1 MQQYTYAAVQWSR
14 RISLRRDPG
23 CSGAHSWLPIMI
35 GRTISHYRILEKL
48 GEGGMGVVYK
58 AEDLKLKRLVALK
71 FLSESQ
77 LNDAQRKRF
86 LREAQ
91 AAAALE
97 HPNICT
103 IYEVDEVD
111 DMVFFAMALIPG
123 RPLSRIID
131 EAPLPAEQ
139 AIDIAIQIAE
149 ALSTA
154 HQAGVVHRDIKTGN
168 IMITPQGRAIVL
180 DFGLAQIGESSR
192 ITRTG
197 ATVGTA
203 AYMSPEQAQGAP
215 LDHRS
220 DLWSLGVALY
230 EMLAGYLPFRGDY
243 ELAVMYN
250 IVNEDPTPISESRA
264 DAPRDLELILS
275 TALAKNPDE
284 RYQSAE
290 EFLSDLR
297 AIRTQIS
304 SSEAPTRSSRPTV
317 ARSRSTA
324 GGAQRPR
331 VRRLYVAAAVATLA
345 LLTAPGFELFNRYAI
360 PHQKHLAILPFENF
374 AGDAAGRALCD
385 GLAETLSGKLTELQQ
400 FREDVLVV
408 PSSEVRA
415 EAVTSVSQARNLF
428 GVNLAVTGSLQR
440 AGDRLRLTANLVD
453 APSLRQLRSATLDLD
468 AEEMTSLQDGI
479 ALRVIEMLELE
490 LDVDARRALS
500 EGAAREPGAYERY
513 LEGRGYLQRYDQPGN
528 VDEAITA
535 LKKAIEA
542 DNGYAPAYA
551 ALGDAYWLRFND
563 TRDQKWADEALRSAK
578 QAVDLNPRLA
588 VGRITLGEIFRRT
601 GRFDEATGQFQ
612 RALELDPLNA
622 QARSG
627 LARVYLALGQE
638 ERAEELYRRAVSAR
652 PDDWRN
658 HSALGVFYHRVG
670 RLDEAIEALER
681 VEKLTPNNPLNYR
694 NLGGVLISA
703 GRYDE
708 ARSALQRSIEINPS
722 AAAYSNLG
730 TAEFFQQRYE
740 QAASAYQEAV
750 LLSPQDYLLW
760 GNLGDALRRTPDG
773 AAKADEAYAKAIE
786 LAMRRSNLQ
795 PAPSLTHRIA
805 LYQAK
810 FGDEAA
816 AQRTLESLPEE
827 ARDEPETLY
836 TQALVFALAGR
847 DDQALAMLERAVEK
861 GFPLERVKQAPELE
875 HLRDQVR
882 FRSLAGRIQE

>member
-1 MQQYTYAAVQWSR
+1 
-14 RISLRRDPG
+14 
-23 CSGAHSWLPIMI
+23 MI

-71 FLSESQ
+71 FLSESH
-77 LNDAQRKRF
+77 LNEAQRKRF

-111 DMVFFAMALIPG
+111 DMVFFAMALVPG
-123 RPLSRIID
+123 RPLSEVID
-131 EAPLPAEQ
+131 EAPLPIDQ
-139 AIDIAIQIAE
+139 ALDIAIQIAE
-149 ALSTA
+149 ALSAA

-168 IMITPQGRAIVL
+168 IMITPQGRAVVL
-180 DFGLAQIGESSR
+180 DFGLAQIGETSR

-250 IVNEDPTPISESRA
+250 IVNEEPTPIGDSRA
-264 DAPRDLELILS
+264 DAPPDIELILS
-275 TALAKNPDE
+275 TALAKDPDR
-284 RYQSAE
+284 RYQTAE

-297 AIRTQIS
+297 AMRTQVS
-304 SSEAPTRSSRPTV
+304 HSEAPTRASRPAV
-317 ARSRSTA
+317 ARSRSVA
-324 GGAQRPR
+324 GGMSRP
-331 VRRLYVAAAVATLA
+331 VRHRWAYGLAAAVATI
-345 LLTAPGFELFNRYAI
+345 LLIFTAYQVFSGYAI
-360 PHQKHLAILPFENF
+360 PQQKHLAILPFENI
-374 AGDAAGRALCD
+374 AGDPAGRALCD

-415 EAVTSVSQARNLF
+415 EAVSSVSQAQRLF
-428 GVNLAVTGSLQR
+428 GINLAVTGSLQR

-490 LDVDARRALS
+490 LDVKAREALS
-500 EGAAREPGAYERY
+500 EGGAREPGAYEHY

-528 VDEAITA
+528 IDSAIAA
-535 LKKAIEA
+535 LKRAVEA
-542 DNGYAPAYA
+542 DDSYAPAYA

-563 TRDQKWADEALRSAK
+563 TRDKQWADAALESAE
-578 QAVDLNPRLA
+578 QAVELNPRLA
-588 VGRITLGEIFRRT
+588 VGRVTLGEIYRRT
-601 GRFDEATGQFQ
+601 GRFDEATVQFQ

-627 LARVYLALGQE
+627 LARVYVAIGQE
-638 ERAEELYRRAVSAR
+638 KRAEELYRRAVSAR

-658 HSALGVFYHRVG
+658 HSALGVFYHRMG
-670 RLDEAIEALER
+670 RLDEAIEEFER
-681 VEKLTPNNPLNYR
+681 VEQLTPNNPLNYR

-708 ARSALQRSIEINPS
+708 ARSALQRSIEITPS

-730 TAEFFQQRYE
+730 TAEFFQHRYE

-750 LLSPQDYLLW
+750 LLAPQDYLLW

-773 AAKADEAYAKAIE
+773 VDKADEAYEKAIE
-786 LAMRRSNLQ
+786 LALNRASLQ

-805 LYQAK
+805 VYQAK
-810 FGDEAA
+810 AGRPQEA
-816 AQRTLESLPEE
+816 QQTLDVLPDD
-827 ARDEPETLY
+827 ARNEPETLY
-836 TQALVFALAGR
+836 TQGVLFALNGR
-847 DDQALAMLERAVEK
+847 HDQALGMLERAVES
-861 GFPLERVKQAPELE
+861 GFPPDRVKQAPELE
-875 HLRDQVR
+875 PLHDQIRFRALTKQVR
-882 FRSLAGRIQE
+882 Q